1 MRLETAGRVQW
12 PCLECSSDDTRS
24 QFDCSIASFSSCL
37 AVPSPSDELQ
47 CQASSVSGSD
57 TFSNERLSQEV
68 GVLYY
73 NISRH
78 SERCLSLRLGN
89 VEREGKDSVEMW
101 VWRRR

>member
-12 PCLECSSDDTRS
+12 PCLKCSSNDTRS

-37 AVPSPSDELQ
+37 AVPSPSAELQ
-47 CQASSVSGSD
+47 RQASSVNESD

-73 NISRH
+73 NVSRH
-78 SERCLSLRLGN
+78 SERCLSLQLGL
-89 VEREGKDSVEMW
+89 VEREGKDSVETW
-101 VWRRR
+101 VSRRR